1 MTTSTTSFNFDA
13 INNATRG
20 MTAGMKL
27 AIAQGL
33 LTQACNTLEKFE
45 NPLAEEA
52 HTLGNELASFRV
64 KYKESSIAAQ
74 EAKKQETNS

>member
-1 MTTSTTSFNFDA
+1 MTTTSTFNFDA

-45 NPLAEEA
+45 NPLAVEA
-52 HTLGNELASFRV
+52 HTLGNELATFRI
-64 KYKESSIAAQ
+64 KYKESSDQARQSKLA
-74 EAKKQETNS
+74 S

>member
-1 MTTSTTSFNFDA
+1 MPTSSNTFNFDA

-45 NPLAEEA
+45 NPLAQEA
-52 HTLGNELASFRV
+52 HTLGTELATFRI
-64 KYKESSIAAQ
+64 KYKESSKAAQ
-74 EAKKQETNS
+74 EAKAAA